1 MNSVWHHPDMLNV
14 RKQLFCFVLFFS
26 VLGGGGRGAGYSE
39 CQYKSQFL
47 VAEGKCMTCYYKKV
61 CGMQWH
67 LRKENKVVLSYRW
80 PFQDGR
86 SKGMGT
92 EWDKEVVGKVDPQK
106 RVLCLA
112 QVFLRCRTA
121 FANGV

>member
-1 MNSVWHHPDMLNV
+1 
-14 RKQLFCFVLFFS
+14 
-26 VLGGGGRGAGYSE
+26 
-39 CQYKSQFL
+39 
-47 VAEGKCMTCYYKKV
+47 MTCYYKKV

-92 EWDKEVVGKVDPQK
+92 EWDKEV
-106 RVLCLA
+106 
-112 QVFLRCRTA
+112 
-121 FANGV
+121 